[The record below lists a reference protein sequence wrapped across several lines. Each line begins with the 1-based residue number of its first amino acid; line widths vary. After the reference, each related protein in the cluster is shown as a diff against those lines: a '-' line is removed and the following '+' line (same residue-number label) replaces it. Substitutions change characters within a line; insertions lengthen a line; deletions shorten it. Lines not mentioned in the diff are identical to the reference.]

1 MRLYL
6 IHRKYYLAYL
16 QAQKNV
22 ERILDEHEV
31 LLQRVQPK
39 SSLAEHEREHLPS
52 NPTGGGKK
60 INKAEEYAIQVEE
73 RNIRARLKEAKDI
86 LLDRK
91 LLLDQKEEELRK
103 SKDIFNRVYTLR
115 WVDGMKVDAIVME
128 TGYSRSQVY
137 NIIRHLERQLE
148 RSE

>member
-22 ERILDEHEV
+22 EQILDEHEV

-86 LLDRK
+86 LFDRK

-103 SKDIFNRVYTLR
+103 SKDIYNQVYTLR

-128 TGYSRSQVY
+128 TAYSRSQVY